1 MSSPLVSVVVPT
13 FNRAHVLP
21 RAVASALAQ
30 THQNVQV
37 VIADDGSTDGT
48 CELVARLWADEPR
61 VEYHYQEN
69 NGVSAARNLGFAHS
83 RGEFVALLDSDDE
96 WVPWKLELQLA
107 AFRAYPDA
115 GMIWTDMRA
124 IAVDGHEVSPR
135 YLRTMYSAWDQ
146 IKAENLFSSS
156 MKVADIAPEAL
167 HDLVGKTRLYSG
179 DIFSQM
185 VLGNLVHTS
194 TVLIRRERL
203 AAVGTFDETL
213 NPAGEDYDFHLRTC
227 RFGPVAFLDLPTI
240 NYEVGGPDALSRHS
254 QVLAKNFLKVVKRTL
269 KEDRARIHL
278 SNTQIHWVLADAEGW
293 VGGAMLESG
302 ESGAR
307 GHLLKSLRHRPLQ
320 PRVARQLAKSM
331 VPTGLRDQVRRVY
344 LAFFAAIGVAM

>member
-1 MSSPLVSVVVPT
+1 MSNPLVSVVVPT

-21 RAVASALAQ
+21 RAIASALAQ

-48 CELVARLWADEPR
+48 RELVTRLWANEPR
-61 VEYHYQEN
+61 VEYHYQDN

-96 WVPWKLELQLA
+96 WVPWKLEVQLSA
-107 AFRAYPDA
+107 LRACPDA

-124 IAVDGHEVSPR
+124 IDLDGHEVNPR

-146 IKAENLFSSS
+146 VDAATLFSHS
-156 MKVADIAPEAL
+156 MKVADVAPPEL
-167 HDLVGKTRLYSG
+167 RDLMGDTLLYSG

-203 AAVGTFDETL
+203 TAVGTFDEAL
-213 NPAGEDYDFHLRTC
+213 YPAGEDYDFHLRTC
-227 RFGPVAFLDLPTI
+227 RFGPVAFMDFPTI
-240 NYEVGGPDALSRHS
+240 NYEVGGADALSRHGE
-254 QVLAKNFLKVVKRTL
+254 VLAVNFLKVVKRTL
-269 KEDRARIHL
+269 KQDRKRIRL
-278 SNTQIHWVLADAEGW
+278 TNSQIHWVLADAEGW
-293 VGGAMLESG
+293 VGGSLLENG
-302 ESGAR
+302 HSGAR
-307 GHLLKSLRHRPLQ
+307 MHLLKSLRYRPLQ

-331 VPTGLRDQVRRVY
+331 VPTGLRAQVRKAY
-344 LAFFAAIGVAM
+344 LAVWLALGLAL

>member
-1 MSSPLVSVVVPT
+1 MSTPLVSVVVPT
-13 FNRAHVLP
+13 FNRAGVLP

-48 CELVARLWADEPR
+48 CELVARLWANEPR
-61 VEYHYQEN
+61 VEYHFQEN

-107 AFRAYPDA
+107 ALRAYPDA

-124 IAVDGHEVSPR
+124 IGIDGHEVSPR

-146 IKAENLFSSS
+146 IKAEALFSQS
-156 MKVADIAPEAL
+156 MKVADMAPAEL
-167 HDLVGKTRLYSG
+167 HDAVGSARVYSG

-203 AAVGTFDETL
+203 AAVGTFDEAL
-213 NPAGEDYDFHLRTC
+213 YPAGEDYDFHLRTC
-227 RFGPVAFLDLPTI
+227 RFGPVAFIDLPTI
-240 NYEVGGPDALSRHS
+240 NYEVGGADALSRHGD
-254 QVLAKNFLKVVKRTL
+254 VLAVNFLKVVTRTL
-269 KEDRARIHL
+269 EQDRSRIHL
-278 SNTQIHWVLADAEGW
+278 TDSQIHWVLADAEGW
-293 VGGAMLESG
+293 VGGALLENG
-302 ESGAR
+302 QGGAR
-307 GHLLKSLRHRPLQ
+307 LHLLKSLRHRPLQ

-331 VPTGLRDQVRRVY
+331 VPSGLRAQVRRAY
-344 LAFFAAIGVAM
+344 LAVCVALGVAM

>member
-37 VIADDGSTDGT
+37 VIADDGSSDGT
-48 CELVARLWADEPR
+48 CELVARLWANEPR
-61 VEYHYQEN
+61 VEYYYQEN

-96 WVPWKLELQLA
+96 WMPWKLELQLA
-107 AFRAYPDA
+107 ALRAYPEA

-124 IAVDGHEVSPR
+124 IGIDGHEVTPR

-146 IKAENLFSSS
+146 AKAETLFTSS
-156 MKVADIAPEAL
+156 MKVADLAPAEL
-167 HDLVGKTRLYSG
+167 RDVVGDTRLYSG
-179 DIFSQM
+179 DIYSQM

-203 AAVGTFDETL
+203 TAVGTFDEAL
-213 NPAGEDYDFHLRTC
+213 YPAGEDYDFHLRTC
-227 RFGPVAFLDLPTI
+227 SFGPVAFMDLSTI
-240 NYEVGGPDALSRHS
+240 NYEIGGADALSRQS
-254 QVLAKNFLKVVKRTL
+254 EVLAINFLKVVKRTL
-269 KEDRARIHL
+269 KRDRARINL
-278 SNTQIHWVLADAEGW
+278 SNSQIHWVLADAEGW
-293 VGGAMLESG
+293 VGGAMLENRHR
-302 ESGAR
+302 GAR
-307 GHLLKSLRHRPLQ
+307 RHLLMSLRHRPVQ

-331 VPTGLRDQVRRVY
+331 VPAGVRDQVRKAY
-344 LAFFAAIGVAM
+344 LAVFAALGLAL